1 MDRRLF
7 LLALATIPASSFGQ
21 VAPEKRIAILTDI
34 VTAIGAAGKAISD
47 LTAGIKD
54 LVIAGNEGYS
64 YVAAEREK
72 TRLNDIVRRT
82 TNLIATQN
90 VMVVR
95 SLDEYLTL
103 PQPTERDWYV
113 VARNVD
119 STLTSVG
126 ELLADVQNENGS
138 FVNQDASLTLKKTL
152 ASRSVVLGKLSTMIP
167 PFSKEEQAI
176 LRKASAEYKVLIS
189 NAELAVKE
197 LNAYIRAKK

>member
-7 LLALATIPASSFGQ
+7 LLALTTFPAASFGQ
-21 VAPEKRIAILTDI
+21 ASPEKRIAILTDI

-47 LTAGIKD
+47 ITAGIRS

-90 VMVVR
+90 VMVVQ
-95 SLDEYLTL
+95 SLDEYLAL
-103 PQPTERDWYV
+103 PHPTESDWHV

-119 STLTSVG
+119 STLSSVG
-126 ELLADVQNENGS
+126 ELLADVQNENSS

-152 ASRSVVLGKLSTMIP
+152 ASRSIVLGKLSAMAP
-167 PFSKEEQAI
+167 PFSKEERTI

-197 LNAYIRAKK
+197 LNAYIRSKK